1 MNILR
6 LVSLQSELSYRS
18 LAKNG
23 IEKKNKKDVRHTTE
37 K

>member
-6 LVSLQSELSYRS
+6 LVSLQSELSDRS

-23 IEKKNKKDVRHTTE
+23 SENKNKKDVRHTTE